1 MRAILALTLCLT
13 TCLLPL
19 TARAQVQC
27 DGTDTIA
34 ALPEGERAALIAAAA
49 TQPYPEGLLW
59 QATRGD
65 TRITLFGTYH
75 FAHHRT
81 DAHLTA
87 LKPLID
93 AADQVF
99 LEVSNDD
106 LKALERRMATDPSVL
121 FITDGPTL
129 PDLLGDDDWQA
140 LSSEMSK
147 RGFPGFMT
155 AKFKPIWASMMLGIG
170 PCEARAGVTGIEGID
185 KRIGTYAAD
194 TGKISQSLEDA
205 GTLLSLLDDIPLEQ
219 QLDAIRLFLDWDGNP
234 DDIAYTLRERYLA
247 GQTALI
253 WEYSRKISIEDAGP
267 TAEQDFAL
275 FERLLLNDRNQD
287 WADVLSA
294 ENLTGNSLVAVGAAH
309 LPGQMGVLT
318 LLEQRGFAITRLPF
332 DP

>member
-1 MRAILALTLCLT
+1 MRAILALTLCLI
-13 TCLLPL
+13 TCLPPL
-19 TARAQVQC
+19 TARAQSQC
-27 DGTDTIA
+27 DGIDLIA
-34 ALPEGERAALIAAAA
+34 ALPADEQAALIASAAA
-49 TQPYPEGLLW
+49 HPNPEGLLW

-75 FAHHRT
+75 FAHHQT
-81 DAHLTA
+81 DAHLAA
-87 LKPLID
+87 LRPLID

-99 LEVSNDD
+99 LEVSNND
-106 LKALERRMATDPSVL
+106 LKALERRMATDPSIL

-129 PDLLGDDDWQA
+129 PDLLGEGDWQA

-185 KRIGTYAAD
+185 ARIGAYGAE
-194 TGKISQSLEDA
+194 TGKVSQSLEDA
-205 GTLLSLLDDIPLEQ
+205 GTLLSLLDDIPLAQ
-219 QLDAIRLFLDWDGNP
+219 QLDAIRLFLEWDGNP

-253 WEYSRKISIEDAGP
+253 WEYSRKISVEGGGP

-275 FERLLLNDRNQD
+275 FERLLLTARNQN
-287 WADVLSA
+287 WVEVLEA
-294 ENLTGNSLVAVGAAH
+294 KDLTGNSLIAVGAAH
-309 LPGQMGVLT
+309 LPGELGLLH
-318 LLEQRGFAITRLPF
+318 LLEQRGYTITRLPF
-332 DP
+332 